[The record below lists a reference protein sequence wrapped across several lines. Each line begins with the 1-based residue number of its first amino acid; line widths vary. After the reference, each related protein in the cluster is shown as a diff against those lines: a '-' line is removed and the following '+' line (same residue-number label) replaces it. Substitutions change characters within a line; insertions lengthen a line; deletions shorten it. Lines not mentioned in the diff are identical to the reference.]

1 MESWEEAGMTR
12 DEYDKAMAEMDE
24 VLGDGTPSEAEMD
37 EMFLEQFNDNCK
49 HGFSPRN
56 VYGWLDVRSAYDAA
70 QTVDDTELAQRT
82 EANVRGLGYPEGQSV
97 SVPDWIDSNGR
108 KAAYMEGMNWDAV
121 SRWDGTPFEQQ
132 PFDKMLAF
140 RHDWGDEW
148 SKRDNKLMNQ
158 KILDEWEAIQQEAY
172 EGAMKSE
179 EMEAIIDSY
188 EYRREQD
195 GINGDEPDIPWYE
208 ARDHG
213 FGKSRE
219 ELEQEA
225 ADYGEKVGREYE
237 ENRDELFERV
247 YETDRQFDRY
257 DGGVTPATYRE
268 LGDEYEKFYRDKMA
282 DYAESKM
289 KAFSGI
295 DLSRSAAAAPQ
306 SEVSA
311 VYAKDEAKK
320 SPERTVQRQVPAHFD
335 EMLNSVE
342 HGVSN
347 PDYDFDEKD

>member
-1 MESWEEAGMTR
+1 MKAWEEAGMTR

-24 VLGDGTPSEAEMD
+24 VLGGGAS
-37 EMFLEQFNDNCK
+37 
-49 HGFSPRN
+49 
-56 VYGWLDVRSAYDAA
+56 
-70 QTVDDTELAQRT
+70 
-82 EANVRGLGYPEGQSV
+82 
-97 SVPDWIDSNGR
+97 
-108 KAAYMEGMNWDAV
+108 
-121 SRWDGTPFEQQ
+121 FEQQ
-132 PFDKMLAF
+132 PFDKMLDF
-140 RHDWGDEW
+140 RHNWGDEW

-158 KILDEWEAIQQEAY
+158 KILDEWKAIQKKAY

-179 EMEAIIDSY
+179 EMAASIDSY

-195 GINGDEPDIPWYE
+195 GINGDESDIPWYE

-225 ADYGEKVGREYE
+225 ADYGEKVGRQYE
-237 ENRDELFERV
+237 ESRDELFERV

-257 DGGVTPATYRE
+257 DGGVTSATYKE
-268 LGDEYEKFYRDKMA
+268 LGDEYEKFYRDKIA

-295 DLSRSAAAAPQ
+295 DLSRSASSPQ
-306 SEVSA
+306 SEASA
-311 VYAKDEAKK
+311 AYTKDDVRKT
-320 SPERTVQRQVPAHFD
+320 PERIVQRQVPEHFN